1 MGPYLVHDNLIY
13 GLKIEKC
20 PSPIND
26 HGLIPGLIWYQGHV
40 IKVRGL
46 RWESVLDFSRV
57 PHLFTILDRIGLS
70 YLQLA
75 RERSH
80 SEKGQRHRVSHFQT

>member
-1 MGPYLVHDNLIY
+1 MCY
-13 GLKIEKC
+13 
-20 PSPIND
+20 
-26 HGLIPGLIWYQGHV
+26 LIWHQGHV

-46 RWESVLDFSRV
+46 RWESVLDFSGV

-75 RERSH
+75 RERSN
-80 SEKGQRHRVSHFQT
+80 SEKGQRHNTGFPTFKREGRDWRPRDAGSL